1 MIYFINPLGR
11 AMGLPD
17 AASTLAATKLPPTL
31 AAELNAAALA
41 DTARRVIRSLTAWN
55 MAEAVQELTQKID
68 QTDTERLSRQIADQA
83 AWLAEG
89 EEIPFVRDALA
100 SIPVLTA
107 HSSVSTTATN
117 TGVDETLYRDYATFL
132 DLQYPAD
139 SERVHSWWTIL
150 TTSGLPGWRERLW
163 NWPDRGKIAEQQA
176 QSLADRYVA
185 SRLRPLIRLRLAQL
199 ASELKTWAIQRTT
212 RDWLSIVQ
220 WKDSVRLRR
229 GVARLCGSWQWTI
242 HNHQN
247 HGEQKL
253 TVSFSPPD
261 APSGG
266 GPAEIVILGD
276 VVYLRW
282 EGGGRV
288 QEDSLLLSKE
298 NQRLEGTFVN
308 NMGGWGSITGK
319 RVAGCQMK

>member
-1 MIYFINPLGR
+1 M
-11 AMGLPD
+11 
-17 AASTLAATKLPPTL
+17 
-31 AAELNAAALA
+31 
-41 DTARRVIRSLTAWN
+41 
-55 MAEAVQELTQKID
+55 
-68 QTDTERLSRQIADQA
+68 
-83 AWLAEG
+83 
-89 EEIPFVRDALA
+89 
-100 SIPVLTA
+100 
-107 HSSVSTTATN
+107 
-117 TGVDETLYRDYATFL
+117 FL
-132 DLQYPAD
+132 DYQYPAD
-139 SERVHSWWTIL
+139 SEQAHSWWSML
-150 TTSGLPGWRERLW
+150 TMRGLPGWHERLS
-163 NWPDRGKIAEQQA
+163 NWPDRGKITDQEA

-185 SRLRPLIRLRLAQL
+185 SRLRPLVRLRVAQL
-199 ASELKTWAIQRTT
+199 GSELKTWAIQRTA

-253 TVSFSPPD
+253 TVRFSPPD
-261 APSGG
+261 ASSEG

-282 EGGGRV
+282 ESGGRV

-308 NMGGWGSITGK
+308 NMGGWGSVTGK
-319 RVAGCQMK
+319 RVAGCQKE